1 MNKLLLLLLA
11 GIFGVALNAS
21 SRDPVAART
30 GPPPAAEV
38 VDGSLIARNLPRIE
52 YRGGPFV
59 RYPRVV
65 TVTFAGDEPAFVARL
80 EHFGETITNTPWW
93 HAVTAG
99 YCAPSGNC
107 IGEGRPARAVRLVDT
122 LPGEV
127 HAVEVS
133 ALLRGHAAAGRLGP
147 IDPDTLLLVYLPA
160 GVQLKDAF
168 VARYC
173 RDGPQGFHRALRFDH
188 RAIGYAVL
196 PRCADEAALTG
207 TASHELLEMAA
218 SPDTWKRGFAL
229 VQSGTT
235 RGFTAAGVEAMDP
248 CGFMADPRTIGESGF
263 VVRRAWSNAAAV
275 QGHDPCVPHPADRPY
290 LALVPQIPTVRLSKN
305 SESVLIPVIAAAD
318 RPVGIWSVTAI
329 DLTGVQDQARYLDV
343 TLDRSVVG
351 PGDEAH
357 LTITR
362 RLRAPR
368 DLAIVGLI
376 SKADGQS
383 HLWPVAVVTR

>member
-1 MNKLLLLLLA
+1 MKRMGLLLA
-11 GIFGVALNAS
+11 ALIPAL
-21 SRDPVAART
+21 AAPPAQS
-30 GPPPAAEV
+30 PPPADVAS
-38 VDGSLIARNLPRIE
+38 GALIARHLPRLE

-59 RYPRVV
+59 RRPQIV
-65 TVTFAGDEPAFVARL
+65 TVTFAGDEPALVGRL
-80 EHFGETITNTPWW
+80 EHFGEIITNTPWW
-93 HAVTAG
+93 RAVTAG
-99 YCAPSGNC
+99 YCMPSGEC
-107 IGEGRPARAVRLVDT
+107 IGEGRPARAIRLADT

-127 HAVEVS
+127 HAVEIS
-133 ALLRGHAAAGRLGP
+133 ALLRGHAATGRLGL
-147 IDPDTLLLVYLPA
+147 IDSDTLLLVYLPA

-218 SPDTWKRGFAL
+218 SPDTSKRGFAF
-229 VQSGTT
+229 VQTGAT

-248 CGFMADPRTIGESGF
+248 CGFLADPRTLVESGF
-263 VVRRAWSNAAAV
+263 IVRRAWSNAAAA
-275 QGHDPCVPHPADRPY
+275 QGHNPCVPHPADRPY
-290 LALVPQIPTVRLSKN
+290 LALVPQLPTVRLRRDGDH
-305 SESVLIPVIAAAD
+305 VVIPLTAAAD
-318 RPVGIWSVTAI
+318 RPVGPWSVSAI
-329 DLTGVQDQARYLDV
+329 DLTGLQDHAGYLDV
-343 TLDRSVVG
+343 ALDRSVVG

-357 LTITR
+357 LTISR